1 MKNVFAV
8 LSLCLAL
15 SLAACTKKEA
25 ATEEGTTAP
34 AATEGAAPAEMQ
46 EKPAD
51 GAAAPTEAA
60 PAEEKA
66 AH

>member
-15 SLAACTKKEA
+15 SLSACTKKEA

-51 GAAAPTEAA
+51 APAEAA
-60 PAEEKA
+60 PAEGA